1 VTLAENA
8 HLAAAP
14 VSPASASRSIRT
26 TSSSAT
32 PRAPSRSRASS
43 STKSPQSAGVADYEA
58 FVALHIRRRRS
69 IFGLFSAT
77 PASQAEY
84 AQWVADGRP
93 PME

>member
-43 STKSPQSAGVADYEA
+43 STKSPQSAQASPEA